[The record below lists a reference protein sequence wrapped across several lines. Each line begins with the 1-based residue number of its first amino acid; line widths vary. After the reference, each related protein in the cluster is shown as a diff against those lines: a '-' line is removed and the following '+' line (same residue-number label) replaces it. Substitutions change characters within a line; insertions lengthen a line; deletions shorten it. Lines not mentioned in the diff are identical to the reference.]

1 MWVRDTLPRQLPNV
15 KAILYGYDT
24 TLVNN
29 RSFQSIPEVAYTLI
43 EHLMP
48 TGWSNSEMKPLVFLA
63 HSLGGIV
70 LKQTL
75 VTLAERGTTGEPV
88 IQRVR
93 GGILFGAPSQGMTQ
107 GPLLAMVEGQPNAQ
121 LVKDLAKGS
130 PYLYGLDKQFSGIGS
145 TRGMT
150 FNWAYE
156 TKDSPTVEVRPILRG
171 RLLGMCCESS

>member
-1 MWVRDTLPRQLPNV
+1 MWVRDVLPRQLPNV

-48 TGWSNSEMKPLVFLA
+48 TGWSSSEMKPLVFLA

-75 VTLAERGTTGEPV
+75 VTLAERGTTGDAV
-88 IQRVR
+88 LRRVR

-107 GPLLAMVEGQPNAQ
+107 GPLLAMVEGQPNVQ

-130 PYLYGLDKQFSGIGS
+130 PYLYGLDKQFSGIGT
-145 TRGMT
+145 TRRMI

-156 TKDSPTVEVRPILRG
+156 TKDSPTVEVRLILGRG
-171 RLLGMCCESS
+171 RLLCMYSGI